1 MNKQV
6 AHLDGV
12 HVTYECEG
20 RVMEYFIPAK
30 NIKTETMADE
40 RVVIYATLNCCPWCD
55 KAHCFSF
62 LEGFDFP
69 L

>member
-1 MNKQV
+1 MEKQA

-12 HVTYECEG
+12 HVTYQCGE
-20 RVMEYFIPAK
+20 RVMEYFIPAE
-30 NIKTETMADE
+30 NIKTEAMADE
-40 RVVIYATLNCCPWCD
+40 RIVIYATLHRCPWCD
-55 KAHCFSF
+55 QPHRFSF